1 MIVARK
7 PLGKLCVDQRF
18 RFSTDEDMAQRAI
31 KQRTAPAPGYGGVAK
46 SMHWLIVALLIA
58 QYAIAWTMPDINPRT
73 PPNTL
78 IDLHFSIGVTILFLA
93 VVRLL
98 WRWRYPVPPVSD
110 NVPAW
115 QDRAARAT
123 HALLYLLLFLLP
135 ILGWIDAGFRA
146 LAINFYEIVT
156 IPPIVAASRTFA
168 GQTGDIHTL
177 ASYILLGVIGL
188 HVLATLYHHVW
199 LRDRVFYRM
208 LPGKE

>member
-1 MIVARK
+1 
-7 PLGKLCVDQRF
+7 
-18 RFSTDEDMAQRAI
+18 MAEKIIEERNAQ
-31 KQRTAPAPGYGGVAK
+31 APAYGGVAK
-46 SMHWLIVALLIA
+46 TLHWLIVALLIA

-73 PPNTL
+73 PPSVL
-78 IDLHFSIGVTILFLA
+78 IDFHFSIGVTILFLA

-98 WRWRYPVPPVSD
+98 WRWRYPVPLISD

-115 QDRAARAT
+115 QDWAARAT

-146 LAINFYEIVT
+146 MAINFYEIVT
-156 IPPIVAASRTFA
+156 IPPIVAASRALA

-177 ASYILLGVIGL
+177 VSYILLGVVGL
-188 HVLATLYHHVW
+188 HVLATLYHHFW
-199 LRDRVFYRM
+199 LRDRVLYRM